1 MDAERKARIADLAAA
16 VQPTWAENQ
25 DGSALQDYLKGIGC
39 NGVDAVMVT
48 MQVVGCDLREAQR
61 MFFSA
66 PCRGAERAF
75 HNAAMEVLERS
86 QSGV

>member
-1 MDAERKARIADLAAA
+1 MDSERKARIADLAVAA
-16 VQPTWAENQ
+16 QPRWAENH

-39 NGVDAVMVT
+39 NGVEAVMVT
-48 MQVVGCDLREAQR
+48 MQVVGCDLHAAQS

-66 PCRGAERAF
+66 PCRAAERAF
-75 HNAAMEVLERS
+75 HNAAMEALEQS

>member
-1 MDAERKARIADLAAA
+1 MDAERRARIAHLAVAA
-16 VQPTWAENQ
+16 QPTWAENH
-25 DGSALQDYLKGIGC
+25 DGSALQDYLKGIDC

-66 PCRGAERAF
+66 PCRAAERAF
-75 HNAAMEVLERS
+75 HNTAMEALERS
-86 QSGV
+86 QGDA